1 MAAGWARAGPP
12 PAGNPKA
19 GHPGPAPGAARARF
33 WAAYQLPGRAGTE
46 GTAAVAAA
54 AAASAGAPAL
64 SIGLQHRGMYWVRAA
79 RPKVALHVARG
90 AAALSSDGPGDRGT
104 ASGVLKAV
112 VRLLWGHWCPSATGL
127 STAAGRCDCPA
138 AQTAA

>member
-1 MAAGWARAGPP
+1 VECALVAAGWARAGPP

-33 WAAYQLPGRAGTE
+33 WAAYQLPGRAGAE

-64 SIGLQHRGMYWVRAA
+64 SIGLQHRGTHWVRAA
-79 RPKVALHVARG
+79 RSTAALHVARG
-90 AAALSSDGPGDRGT
+90 AVALYPNHLGSR
-104 ASGVLKAV
+104 
-112 VRLLWGHWCPSATGL
+112 
-127 STAAGRCDCPA
+127 
-138 AQTAA
+138 